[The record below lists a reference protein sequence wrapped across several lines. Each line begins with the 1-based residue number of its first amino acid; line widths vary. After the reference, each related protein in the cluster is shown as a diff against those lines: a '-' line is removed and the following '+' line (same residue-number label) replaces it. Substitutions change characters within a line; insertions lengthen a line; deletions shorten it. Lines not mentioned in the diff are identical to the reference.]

1 VSQALVVVMRFDA
14 VVVVMA
20 IVLMLMLML
29 ILTCVAQVMSIMKH
43 SLDLGCAKHLPA
55 LMAVCGRPTLPS
67 ALCWVTSERVFAA
80 ACGVL
85 AAAHEYLQRF
95 GRVAPHHPLNNCP

>member
-1 VSQALVVVMRFDA
+1 VAVVMPIGL
-14 VVVVMA
+14 V
-20 IVLMLMLML
+20 LML

-43 SLDLGCAKHLPA
+43 SLDLECARHLLA

-80 ACGVL
+80 ACVVL
-85 AAAHEYLQRF
+85 AAAHEYLQRS
-95 GRVAPHHPLNNCP
+95 GCLTSHHTLNNRP

>member
-1 VSQALVVVMRFDA
+1 MRFDA
-14 VVVVMA
+14 VVVVMP
-20 IVLMLMLML
+20 IVLVLMLMLML
-29 ILTCVAQVMSIMKH
+29 MLTCVAQVMSIMKH
-43 SLDLGCAKHLPA
+43 SLDLGCARRLPA

-80 ACGVL
+80 ACVVL

-95 GRVAPHHPLNNCP
+95 GRVAPHHTLNNRP